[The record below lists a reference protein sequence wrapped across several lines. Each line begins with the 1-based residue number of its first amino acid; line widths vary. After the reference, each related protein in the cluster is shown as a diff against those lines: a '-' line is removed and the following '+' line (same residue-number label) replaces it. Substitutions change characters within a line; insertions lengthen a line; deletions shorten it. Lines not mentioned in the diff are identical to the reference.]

1 MKLQI
6 NPPSA
11 TVCTPDS
18 PINQLIKIA
27 NPSKVSNFYIILKKK
42 IHN

>member
-11 TVCTPDS
+11 SVCTPDS
-18 PINQLIKIA
+18 PINQIIKIA
-27 NPSKVSNFYIILKKK
+27 NPSKVYFIFIYIYIY
-42 IHN
+42 IYI